1 MVSDTSGILPYGLGY
16 AETDY
21 VTLTLVIIFVLG
33 AFAILKLSF
42 WIIRKKDNSIHVQF
56 TERLAYVLITLVG
69 LVFAFNSNGVTKTF
83 LQGTA
88 IITAIVGFAAQDS
101 IKDIISGFLISS
113 YRPFNT
119 GDRIEL
125 ESGIGG
131 VVEELTLGHT
141 ILRDYAGLKI
151 IVPNSR
157 ISSMYVK
164 NYSVSPKVNSL
175 HMTFPVSY
183 NSDIRLTKDV
193 IRQAI
198 MESPYTIPYTQ
209 KDGSQLYSDTLFL
222 EMADSALHFKTSVF
236 YPANGPAASVVK
248 DDITSRVW
256 DALNQ
261 NGIEVPYNY
270 MNVVIKEK

>member
-1 MVSDTSGILPYGLGY
+1 MITDSSGALPYGLGY

-21 VTLTLVIIFVLG
+21 LTLIITAVLILI
-33 AFAILKLSF
+33 AFAFIKLCY
-42 WIIRKKDNSIHVQF
+42 WIIRKKNNSIHVQF
-56 TERLAYVLITLVG
+56 SEKLCYVLITLVG
-69 LVFAFNSNGVTKTF
+69 LVVAFDSNGATKTL

-101 IKDIISGFLISS
+101 IKDIISGFLISM

-131 VVEELTLGHT
+131 VVEQLTLGHT

-164 NYSVSPKVNSL
+164 NYSVSPNANSL
-175 HMTFPVSY
+175 HLTFPVSY

-209 KDGSQLYSDTLFL
+209 KDGSQQYSDTLFL

-236 YPANGPAASVVK
+236 YPANGPATSVVK

-270 MNVVIKEK
+270 MNVVMKEK